1 MRLRLTLWFVF
12 GIVLVTALGA
22 AGVYAILSNQLRDD
36 LDERLA
42 QQLTHFQQVVGSSA
56 DEQALIENT
65 KAYLSGPQSNALRRN
80 GYIFSLQTA
89 DGTIVSNSSE
99 VLLEELAESRA
110 LLESGEPFLVDTDA
124 ADGTLRVAGTPVMLD
139 GDQVGAVQIAGAL
152 TAISDTLRSLL
163 VLLAVGGAIGCVIV
177 GVGSWFLL
185 GRALEP
191 VRRITR
197 TAAAISQED
206 LTKRIGY
213 SGPRDEIG
221 ELALTMDAMLD
232 RLQSAFAAQERF
244 ISDASHELRTPLTI
258 MKGHL
263 QVLDRQES
271 PDPEFVKQEHAL
283 VLDELDRMNRLV
295 ADLLVLARATRV
307 DFLRLDEV
315 DVDGFLSSL
324 AAQGPHLGERDWRV
338 DALPGGTIRADQ
350 DRLTQV
356 FLNLMQ
362 NAVRHTE
369 PDRRIAL
376 GAEWV
381 ETDSGRGLALWVRDE
396 GAGMSEKTTAHVFDR
411 FYRGAMPEGGDDGL
425 GLGLAIVRAIVEA
438 HGGKVTVRSALGEGT
453 QFTIFLPSTPPTEGF
468 QTAASGR

>member
-1 MRLRLTLWFVF
+1 
-12 GIVLVTALGA
+12 
-22 AGVYAILSNQLRDD
+22 
-36 LDERLA
+36 
-42 QQLTHFQQVVGSSA
+42 
-56 DEQALIENT
+56 
-65 KAYLSGPQSNALRRN
+65 
-80 GYIFSLQTA
+80 
-89 DGTIVSNSSE
+89 
-99 VLLEELAESRA
+99 
-110 LLESGEPFLVDTDA
+110 
-124 ADGTLRVAGTPVMLD
+124 
-139 GDQVGAVQIAGAL
+139 
-152 TAISDTLRSLL
+152 
-163 VLLAVGGAIGCVIV
+163 
-177 GVGSWFLL
+177 
-185 GRALEP
+185 
-191 VRRITR
+191 
-197 TAAAISQED
+197 
-206 LTKRIGY
+206 
-213 SGPRDEIG
+213 
-221 ELALTMDAMLD
+221 MDAMLD

-369 PDRRIAL
+369 PGRLDRPGSR
-376 GAEWV
+376 
-381 ETDSGRGLALWVRDE
+381 
-396 GAGMSEKTTAHVFDR
+396 AG
-411 FYRGAMPEGGDDGL
+411 GDGL
-425 GLGLAIVRAIVEA
+425 GTRPGPLGARR
-438 HGGKVTVRSALGEGT
+438 GGGHE
-453 QFTIFLPSTPPTEGF
+453 
-468 QTAASGR
+468 

>member
-1 MRLRLTLWFVF
+1 MR
-12 GIVLVTALGA
+12 
-22 AGVYAILSNQLRDD
+22 ND

-42 QQLTHFQQVVGSSA
+42 QQLTHFQQVVGNSA
-56 DEQALIENT
+56 DEQALVENA

-80 GYIFSLQTA
+80 GYVFSMQTT
-89 DGTIVSNSSE
+89 DGTIISNSSE
-99 VLLEELAESRA
+99 VRLEDLAESRA
-110 LLESGEPFLVDTDA
+110 LLESGEPFLVD
-124 ADGTLRVAGTPVMLD
+124 ADTAEETLRVAGTPVMLD
-139 GDQVGAVQIAGAL
+139 GEQIGAVQIAGTL
-152 TAISDTLRSLL
+152 TAVSDTLGSLL

-177 GVGSWFLL
+177 GLGSWFLL

-206 LTKRIGY
+206 LTRRIGY

-295 ADLLVLARATRV
+295 ADLLTLARATRV

-315 DVDGFLSSL
+315 DVDGLLSSL
-324 AAQGPHLGERDWRV
+324 AAQGTHLGDRQWLV
-338 DALPGGTIRADQ
+338 DALPGGTVRADQ

-369 PDRRIAL
+369 AGQRIAL

-381 ETDSGRGLALWVRDE
+381 GTDPGRGLALWVRDE
-396 GAGMSEKTTAHVFDR
+396 GVGMDEKTAAHVFDR
-411 FYRGAMPEGGDDGL
+411 FYRGGMPEGGDDGL
-425 GLGLAIVRAIVEA
+425 GLGLAIVRAIAEA
-438 HGGKVTVRSALGEGT
+438 HGGTVAVKSALGEGA
-453 QFTIFLPSTPPTEGF
+453 QFTIFLPSAAPRDGF
-468 QTAASGR
+468 RTAASER